1 MPFTQYST
9 NSYSQI
15 AAYMRTNYWQ
25 VSGSVPHSF
34 NTAAVTETIT
44 VNLTGLTATGQTL
57 ARAALDAWEAVANIA
72 FVETTRAAMITID
85 DNRSG
90 AITNISTYADGR
102 MVSAAVN
109 VSTAWLT
116 GNGTTIGSYSFR
128 TFVHEI
134 GHALGLGH
142 PGHYDTSA
150 SYAQDAVFGNDSW
163 QTSVMSYFAQDQN
176 PTIDATRAVS
186 AGPMI
191 SDILAIQ
198 AMYGAPVGGVTAGNT
213 VWGQGSTL
221 TNYMAKLLGPAGTGA
236 ATGNT
241 HGFAFT
247 LYDEGGTDTLNLSY
261 DTKAQTVNLTP
272 GSISGVFGLRGNMLI
287 ATTTQIENYVAGS
300 GNDLITGNTLGN
312 ALYGGA
318 GQDRIS
324 AGLGNDRL
332 YGGDGNDILIGE
344 AGHDVLDGG
353 AGNDRLYGQTGNDIL
368 VGGQGDDGVFGE
380 DGADRLDGGVGNDV
394 LTGGTGAD
402 VFIFGTGRDK
412 ITDFVDNID
421 TLVLDN
427 ALWAGVPLSTAQI
440 LAKASMIAGDVVFNF
455 GGGHVLIVH
464 GPTSI
469 AALADDLAVI

>member
-1 MPFTQYST
+1 MPFTSYSAG
-9 NSYSQI
+9 SYSQM
-15 AAYMRTNYWQ
+15 ATYMRNDYWR

-44 VNLTGLTATGQTL
+44 VNLSGLSAAGQTL

-72 FVETTRAAMITID
+72 FVETRQAAKITID
-85 DNRSG
+85 DNNGG

-109 VSTAWLT
+109 VSTAWLAS
-116 GNGTTIGSYSFR
+116 NGTTIGSYSFR

-163 QTSVMSYFAQDQN
+163 QTSVMSYFAQDLN
-176 PTIDATRAVS
+176 GTIDASRAVS

-198 AMYGAPVGGVTAGNT
+198 AMYGAPSGGVTAGNT
-213 VWGQGSTL
+213 IWGQGSSL

-241 HGFAFT
+241 HAFAFT

-261 DTKAQTVNLTP
+261 DTRAQTVTLAP
-272 GSISGVFGLRGNMLI
+272 GGISSVFGLRGNMLI
-287 ATTTQIENYVAGS
+287 ATTTQIENYVAGA
-300 GNDLITGNTLGN
+300 GNDLITGNSAANG
-312 ALYGGA
+312 LYGGA
-318 GQDRIS
+318 GRDQMT
-324 AGLGNDRL
+324 AGLGDDRL
-332 YGGDGNDILIGE
+332 YGGSGDDILTAEAGNDLLDGGIGNDILLGQGGNDLLTGSLGQDQLNGGDGTDWLAGGIGN
-344 AGHDVLDGG
+344 DLLTGG
-353 AGNDRLYGQTGNDIL
+353 AGADSF
-368 VGGQGDDGVFGE
+368 VF
-380 DGADRLDGGVGNDV
+380 DA
-394 LTGGTGAD
+394 A
-402 VFIFGTGRDK
+402 RDK
-412 ITDFVDNID
+412 ITDFTDNLD
-421 TLVLDN
+421 TLVLND
-427 ALWAGVPLSTAQI
+427 ALWAGVALSTAQI
-440 LAKASMIAGDVVFNF
+440 LAKASMIAGDVVLNF
-455 GGGHVLIVH
+455 GGGNVLTVH
-464 GPTSI
+464 GLTSV